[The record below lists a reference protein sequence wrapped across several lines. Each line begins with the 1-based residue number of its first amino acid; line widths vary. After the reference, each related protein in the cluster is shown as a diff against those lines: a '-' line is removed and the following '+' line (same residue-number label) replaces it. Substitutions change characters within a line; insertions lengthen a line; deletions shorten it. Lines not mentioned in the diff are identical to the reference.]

1 MADYISN
8 DDFVDKWLI
17 AHNTGQSQTQLAE
30 TLGISRQAVSER
42 ARNMRTA
49 GVNLPRLNGIPVEE
63 MNRKINETIGV

>member
-17 AHNTGQSQTQLAE
+17 AYKQGKNQSQLAE
-30 TLGISRQAVSER
+30 EVGLTRQAVSLR
-42 ARNMRTA
+42 AVNMRKA